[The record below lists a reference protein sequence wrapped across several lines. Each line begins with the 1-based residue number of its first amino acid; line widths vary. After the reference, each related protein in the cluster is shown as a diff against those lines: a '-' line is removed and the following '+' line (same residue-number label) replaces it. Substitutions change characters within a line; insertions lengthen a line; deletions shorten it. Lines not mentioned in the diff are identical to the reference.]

1 MERDALLLAGT
12 IAGFVAAMLSIMEK
26 LLDLKQRFRPG
37 EVPEEGITR
46 VVPAG
51 AHEPRPRRTQPAWK
65 LLNVS
70 SYLLL
75 HELTVIVAAGVLL
88 NYLGL
93 MLSLRLQSILYL
105 DMVGTALA
113 ALLLG
118 PWWGTLTA
126 LLSSALVNW
135 ALYPGPGADVVI
147 FPWVAVNMAGGFF
160 WGLLARRTAFRT
172 YVKNPRTSASAHAW
186 YLLIFGVLGACVMSV
201 PGTFIQ
207 AALSEPTVFALNADV
222 AQALH
227 AIIVGWQEAV
237 QGQFKVLFG
246 VVWGD
251 SAGWAILSWIQNS
264 LRYIPDKTIS
274 VAIALTLIKYGF
286 PLFERELIQGGQTK
300 ASLKDTAAA
309 PLILGAVYMP
319 CFAVL
324 LMGDQYSS
332 AAYWPIWAAP
342 WLIILGGIIMLRRW
356 GPSDETVRQA
366 CLARAERYAQA
377 LRPVQREPAHDFG
390 QRLTVATLVASLV
403 FALCLPLVLTNFYQ
417 VAFNFFCVVYGFLV
431 AVYLIRVA
439 IAQNISIAR
448 AGK

>member
-12 IAGFVAAMLSIMEK
+12 IAGFVAAVLSIMEK
-26 LLDLKQRFRPG
+26 LLDLKQRFRPEG
-37 EVPEEGITR
+37 ESETF
-46 VVPAG
+46 PAPAEPTI
-51 AHEPRPRRTQPAWK
+51 AHDTSPRRKQAAWK

-113 ALLLG
+113 AVLLG
-118 PWWGTLTA
+118 PWWGALTA

-135 ALYPGPGADVVI
+135 VLYPGPGADVVV
-147 FPWVAVNMAGGFF
+147 FPWVLVNMAGGFF
-160 WGLLARRTAFRT
+160 WGVLARGAAFRK
-172 YVKNPRTSASAHAW
+172 YVKASRASAFAHGR
-186 YLLIFGVLGACVMSV
+186 YLLTFGVLGAAVMSV

-207 AALSEPTVFALNADV
+207 AALSEPDVFALNPDV
-222 AQALH
+222 ARALH
-227 AIIVGWQEAV
+227 AAILDWQESI
-237 QGQFKVLFG
+237 QSQFEALFG
-246 VVWGD
+246 LAWGD
-251 SAGWAILSWIQNS
+251 GAGWAVVSWIQHC

-274 VAIALTLIKYGF
+274 VAIALTFIKYGF
-286 PLFERELIQGGQTK
+286 PLFERELVQAAHSKTTVT
-300 ASLKDTAAA
+300 DTAAA
-309 PLILGAVYMP
+309 PLIVGAVYMP
-319 CFAVL
+319 CFAMLV
-324 LMGDQYSS
+324 MADEYSG
-332 AAYWPIWAAP
+332 ATYWPIWAAP
-342 WLIILGGIIMLRRW
+342 WLIIVGGVAVLKYW
-356 GPSDETVRQA
+356 GPGDDAVRQA
-366 CLARAERYAQA
+366 CLGRAQRYALA

-390 QRLTVATLVASLV
+390 QRLTVATLVACLV
-403 FALCLPLVLTNFYQ
+403 FAVCLPLVLTDFYQ
-417 VAFNFFCVVYGFLV
+417 VAFNFFCVVYGFLL

>member
-1 MERDALLLAGT
+1 MEKDAFLWAGT
-12 IAGFVAAMLSIMEK
+12 IAGFVAAVLSIMEK
-26 LLDLKQRFRPG
+26 LLDLRQRFRSG
-37 EVPEEGITR
+37 EESEEGITR
-46 VVPAG
+46 VAPAVT
-51 AHEPRPRRTQPAWK
+51 HEPRARRAPPAWK

-118 PWWGTLTA
+118 PWWGALTA

-147 FPWVAVNMAGGFF
+147 FPWVLVNMAGGFF
-160 WGLLARRTAFRT
+160 WGVLARRAVFRK
-172 YVKNPRTSASAHAW
+172 YVKAPRTSALNHAS
-186 YLLIFGVLGACVMSV
+186 YLVMFGVVGAAVMSV

-207 AALSEPTVFALNADV
+207 AALSEPTVFALNPDV
-222 AQALH
+222 AQALQ
-227 AIIVGWQEAV
+227 AMSLTWQESI
-237 QGQFKVLFG
+237 QDQFEALFG
-246 VVWGD
+246 VTWGE
-251 SAGWAILSWIQNS
+251 SVGWAMVSWIQNW

-286 PLFERELIQGGQTK
+286 PLFERELIHGGQGKTR
-300 ASLKDTAAA
+300 LRDTAAA
-309 PLILGAVYMP
+309 PLILAAVYGP
-319 CFAVL
+319 CFLTL
-324 LMGDQYSS
+324 LLTDQYIGEV
-332 AAYWPIWAAP
+332 YWPVWGAP
-342 WLIILGGIIMLRRW
+342 WLLILGGMVVLKRW
-356 GPSDETVRQA
+356 GPSDESVRNA
-366 CLARAERYAQA
+366 CLARAERYALA

-390 QRLTVATLVASLV
+390 QRLTVATLVASVV
-403 FALCLPLVLTNFYQ
+403 FALALPLVLADFYQ

-431 AVYLIRVA
+431 AVYLIRVG

>member
-1 MERDALLLAGT
+1 MEKDALLLAGT
-12 IAGFVAAMLSIMEK
+12 IAGFVAAVLSIMEK
-26 LLDLKQRFRPG
+26 LLDLRQRFRPG
-37 EVPEEGITR
+37 EEPEDTCAAPIVT
-46 VVPAG
+46 
-51 AHEPRPRRTQPAWK
+51 HEPRPRRIQPAWK

-75 HELTVIVAAGVLL
+75 QELTVIVAAGVLL

-118 PWWGTLTA
+118 PWWGALTA

-135 ALYPGPGADVVI
+135 VLYPGPGADVVI
-147 FPWVAVNMAGGFF
+147 FPWVLVNMTGGFF
-160 WGLLARRTAFRT
+160 WGFLAQRVVFRK
-172 YVKNPRTSASAHAW
+172 YVKAPRTSALSHAS
-186 YLLIFGVLGACVMSV
+186 YLMTFGVVGAAVMSV

-207 AALSEPTVFALNADV
+207 AALSEPTVLALNPDV

-227 AIIVGWQEAV
+227 TMILHWQESI
-237 QGQFKVLFG
+237 QDQFEALFG
-246 VVWGD
+246 VTWGE
-251 SAGWAILSWIQNS
+251 SVGWAMLSWIQNC

-286 PLFERELIQGGQTK
+286 PLFDRELIQGGQGK
-300 ASLKDTAAA
+300 ARLQDTAAA
-309 PLILGAVYMP
+309 PLILAAIYGP
-319 CFAVL
+319 CFLAL
-324 LMGDQYSS
+324 LLTDQYTGEI
-332 AAYWPIWAAP
+332 YWPLWGAP
-342 WLIILGGIIMLRRW
+342 WLFILGGMMVLKRR
-356 GPSDETVRQA
+356 GPSDESARNA
-366 CLARAERYAQA
+366 CLSRAERYALA
-377 LRPVQREPAHDFG
+377 LRPIQREPAHDFG

-403 FALCLPLVLTNFYQ
+403 FALALPLVLADFYQ

-431 AVYLIRVA
+431 AVYLIRVG

-448 AGK
+448 ASK